1 MSSEVMTVLGPVPV
15 KQLGI
20 TLMHEHL
27 FIDLC
32 RVTRDPDHWLNDFN
46 LTIKELAPYSAGG
59 GRTLVDVTNRD
70 LGRNPAGLQNVAR
83 ITGLNIVMGCG
94 WYREPY
100 YQPEIYEKRTD
111 QVAQDII
118 DEIENG
124 VGDTGVRP
132 GIIGEIG
139 CDRNYISPAEERSFR
154 ASARAHK
161 RTGLTISTHTVR
173 CTAGL
178 DQLDIL
184 EDEGVDLHRVI
195 IGHCDTYPDPQ
206 YHEAIAKRGAYV
218 EFDCIR
224 SKFDWEIASR
234 VQWVIRLIEN
244 GYLKQILLSHD
255 CCMKPHLQAYGG
267 NGYDYVLRDFVPRLL
282 AKGLSNEQIQI
293 LLVEN
298 PASALTGARA

>member
-1 MSSEVMTVLGPVPV
+1 VASEIMTVLGPIPV
-15 KQLGI
+15 RQMGI

-46 LTIKELAPYSAGG
+46 LTIKELSPFSAGG

-70 LGRNPAGLQNVAR
+70 LGRNPLGLCNVAR
-83 ITGLNIVMGCG
+83 TTGLNIVMGCG

-100 YQPEIYEKRTD
+100 YQPEIYEKTTE
-111 QVAQDII
+111 QVAGDIVA
-118 DEIENG
+118 EIENG

-139 CDRNYISPAEERSFR
+139 CDRSYISPVEERSFR

-161 RTGLTISTHTVR
+161 RTGLTISTHVVR

-184 EDEGVDLHRVI
+184 EDEGVDLRRVI

-224 SKFDWEIASR
+224 SKFDWEIESR
-234 VQWVIRLIEN
+234 AQWVMLLIGK
-244 GYLKQILLSHD
+244 GYLRQILLSHD
-255 CCMKPHLQAYGG
+255 CCMKPHLHAYGG

-282 AKGLSNEQIQI
+282 AKGLSDEQIHV

-298 PASALTGARA
+298 PAAALTGVRF